1 MKFEVKPA
9 GNDIELKVC
18 GYNVTIYEKENG
30 YTNIRITRNLC
41 DGELHENIL
50 TSIYRYLVI
59 EGFITDPFCKF

>member
-1 MKFEVKPA
+1 MKFEVKPL

-41 DGELHENIL
+41 DGELSMQTMIV
-50 TSIYRYLVI
+50 IYRYLVI
-59 EGFITDPFCKF
+59 EGFITDPFYKR